1 MWHMLTMAKWLHCSI
16 AAYNLHRKF
25 TTKLIQSDLFIS
37 CHINISTGN
46 GNREQFDYSLL
57 GGFSRILD
65 CCCCSSS
72 SIYGFGYLLLFV
84 YVAFLGVLLS
94 LSIGS
99 LIEKGKEQ
107 IHRKLDTII
116 WHTWNV
122 QANVSMKCDE
132 CVTIRHVK
140 KLKIRSTYNRAYRM
154 KLSREKSVAHNAN
167 YNAIKI
173 VASEFVTIIANIC
186 MDRENWTIGRKISL
200 PLSFPRFHFS
210 PNGVNVT
217 HPSSVIKAPCFL

>member
-1 MWHMLTMAKWLHCSI
+1 MWSAFFPRFANDGHGFCVCGLYEDGWREHSSRVLCRWEYTEKIYSLLSLYVVSMWHMLTMAKWLHCSI
-16 AAYNLHRKF
+16 AAHNLHRKF

-94 LSIGS
+94 
-99 LIEKGKEQ
+99 
-107 IHRKLDTII
+107 
-116 WHTWNV
+116 
-122 QANVSMKCDE
+122 
-132 CVTIRHVK
+132 
-140 KLKIRSTYNRAYRM
+140 
-154 KLSREKSVAHNAN
+154 
-167 YNAIKI
+167 
-173 VASEFVTIIANIC
+173 
-186 MDRENWTIGRKISL
+186 
-200 PLSFPRFHFS
+200 
-210 PNGVNVT
+210 
-217 HPSSVIKAPCFL
+217 